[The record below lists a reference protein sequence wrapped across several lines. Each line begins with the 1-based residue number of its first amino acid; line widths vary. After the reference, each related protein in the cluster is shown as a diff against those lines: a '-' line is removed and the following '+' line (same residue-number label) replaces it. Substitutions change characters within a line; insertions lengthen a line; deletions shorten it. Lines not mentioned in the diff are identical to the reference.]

1 MVCQR
6 ADDGWIPW
14 GAKLIL
20 SHLRICFPRQCTRIK
35 TWITAVTGFICWWY
49 SAPEVKIS
57 LFEKLHLVEV
67 DAGSE
72 ATSTLDKIEST
83 SRTVKGAQAIGQ
95 DRGALAHILHPFRN
109 LHAKGAAALA
119 RQAHVAQFPLGIG
132 LYILLGDGSRE
143 KVCIMKM

>member
-1 MVCQR
+1 M
-6 ADDGWIPW
+6 
-14 GAKLIL
+14 
-20 SHLRICFPRQCTRIK
+20 
-35 TWITAVTGFICWWY
+35 
-49 SAPEVKIS
+49 KIS
-57 LFEKLHLVEV
+57 LFEKLHLVEA

-109 LHAKGAAALA
+109 LHAKGTAALA
-119 RQAHVAQFPLGIG
+119 RQAHVDQFPLGMG
-132 LYILLGDGSRE
+132 LYILLGDGSTE